1 MFGSAGSGLEVT
13 GSRPFRYLS
22 TAHGYAISQTP
33 RNDAGVRGGGGGQDK
48 GVGRRVIYQQQQQT
62 CRQKGSYYS

>member
-33 RNDAGVRGGGGGQDK
+33 RNDAGVRGEGGQDK